1 MYSIG
6 GICVVSNIG
15 VEERGELGSYK
26 PSTNKPWPGRAF
38 NIDASR
44 KLEISPK
51 SSF

>member
-15 VEERGELGSYK
+15 VEERGELGSFK
-26 PSTNKPWPGRAF
+26 PSTNKRWGGQGFSNRR
-38 NIDASR
+38 SR